1 MKENVT
7 KILLIIILFLA
18 FSLRIYRLDSVP
30 PSISW
35 DEAAVGYNSW
45 TIANYGRDEYG
56 KSFPL
61 FFKSFGDDKH
71 PVHIY
76 LTAIFVKLL
85 GLSEFSIRLPSA
97 VFGTL
102 NVLLIFF
109 LTNLLFKN
117 QKISLIAS
125 FFLAI
130 SPQNIQFSRFNHEA
144 NFALFFF
151 MLGLV
156 LFFLLLKGKN
166 NFLPFSVLSFLVSFF
181 TYHPA
186 KVVVPIMLLVLLAF
200 YTKDIILD
208 KKNMITSA
216 FIILFCI
223 VILIF
228 NPQLLGLSRINQT
241 ALNEDEIIKTQV
253 FKITSNKFLG
263 RVNLYANQYLMHFS
277 PKFLFISGDKNP
289 KLSSQSTGEFYKI
302 DAIFLILG
310 LFYLLFRRS
319 RKGIIILVWAF
330 IAPVPSAFAAEGPHA
345 ARSLFMMG
353 SWNMISAVGFYS
365 FISIL
370 KKPVYKLTVIII
382 SLLVICFMMINYLTY
397 YFGEYA
403 TRYAID
409 WQYGMKQIVE
419 YVKGHPEYTQIFMT
433 DVRSQPY
440 IFFLYYLKV
449 PQPDFSAKVIYNN
462 YESKS
467 YNTVSLFDRYS
478 FGGWDPIESIPE
490 RRVLYIL
497 TPSQYDGLKYKP
509 SFEIKKRVDYPNGAI
524 AFYLI
529 SAK

>member
-1 MKENVT
+1 MKVNVT
-7 KILLIIILFLA
+7 KILFIIILFLA
-18 FSLRIYRLDSVP
+18 FSLRVYKLDSVP

-35 DEAAVGYNSW
+35 DEAAVGYNAW
-45 TIANYGRDEYG
+45 TIANYGKDEYG
-56 KSFPL
+56 QSFPL
-61 FFKSFGDDKH
+61 YFKSFGDDKH

-76 LTAIFVKLL
+76 STAVFVKLL
-85 GLSEFSIRLPSA
+85 GLSKFSIRLPSA

-102 NVLLIFF
+102 NVILIFF

-156 LFFLLLKGKN
+156 LFFLFLKKKN
-166 NFLPFSVLSFLVSFF
+166 NYLPFSVLSFLVSFF

-186 KVVVPIMLLVLLAF
+186 KVVVPIMFLVLLAF
-200 YTKDIILD
+200 YIKDIFQD

-223 VILIF
+223 IILIF

-241 ALNEDEIIKTQV
+241 ALNEDQISKTQT
-253 FKITSNKFLG
+253 FKVTGNKFLG
-263 RVNLYANQYLMHFS
+263 RINLYVNQYIKHFS
-277 PKFLFISGDKNP
+277 PQFLFISGDKNP
-289 KLSSQSTGEFYKI
+289 KLSSQSTGEFYKM

-310 LFYLLFRRS
+310 FFYLLFRKS
-319 RKGIIILVWAF
+319 REGIIILVWALV
-330 IAPVPSAFAAEGPHA
+330 APIPSAFTAEAPHA

-353 SWNMISAVGFYS
+353 SWTIISAVGFNLFVY
-365 FISIL
+365 FF
-370 KKPVYKLTVIII
+370 KKPVYKRPVIVI
-382 SLLVICFMMINYLTY
+382 SLLAICFMLVNYLNY

-419 YVKGHPEYTQIFMT
+419 YVKENPQYNQVYMT

-462 YESKS
+462 SESKS
-467 YNTVSLFDRYS
+467 YSTVSLFDRYS

-490 RRVLYIL
+490 RWVLYII
-497 TPSQYDGLKYKP
+497 TPSQYDGLRKKS
-509 SFEIKKRVDYPNGAI
+509 SFEVKNIVYYPNKSI

-529 SAK
+529 SGI